1 MIDRQTGAQ
10 PDPLGALQMLERERI
25 THTFYVPALMA
36 AMTQVSAGQSFDF
49 SALRAVSYGASGP
62 V

>member
-1 MIDRQTGAQ
+1 MSTPEPSALAWAGGAPIFMMRL

-36 AMTQVSAGQSFDF
+36 VMTSLLS
-49 SALRAVSYGASGP
+49 
-62 V
+62 